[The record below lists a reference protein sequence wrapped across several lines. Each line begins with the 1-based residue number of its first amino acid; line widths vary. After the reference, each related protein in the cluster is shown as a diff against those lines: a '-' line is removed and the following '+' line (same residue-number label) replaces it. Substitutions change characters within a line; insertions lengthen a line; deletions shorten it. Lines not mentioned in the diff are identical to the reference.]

1 MTEGGVWFRAA
12 IGRRKNAEARWLLP
26 MICRRGGIEKQDVGT
41 IRVLDT
47 TTEFEISERVAA
59 SFAAKVRRPDQ
70 EDNIRIE
77 PLADAAR
84 DHAPSKPR
92 SHQPRSHQPRHEA
105 GVVDRGPHR
114 NSNFDGAAEQ
124 QHYRKPREE
133 SGLRSSGTADF
144 EKKNKHRN
152 EHARTGQPQLATVPH
167 AKRKPKKNR
176 RG

>member
-26 MICRRGGIEKQDVGT
+26 MICRRGGIEKQDVGA

-47 TTEFEISERVAA
+47 TTEFEISGRVAA
-59 SFAAKVRRPDQ
+59 SFTAKVRRPDK

-77 PLADAAR
+77 PLGDAAR
-84 DHAPSKPR
+84 DPAPSNAKSNPPR
-92 SHQPRSHQPRHEA
+92 SDQPRREA
-105 GVVDRGPHR
+105 GVVDRGQHR
-114 NSNFDGAAEQ
+114 NSHSDGASEPQ
-124 QHYRKPREE
+124 YPRKSRDE
-133 SGLRSSGTADF
+133 SSSRSSGTADY

-152 EHARTGQPQLATVPH
+152 KHVPTGQPPSAAAPH